1 MLRPFAPNAV
11 TDVTGFGLFGH
22 AHEMAERSGVRIVL
36 DALPALG
43 GALDVAR
50 AGVRTGGDPRNR
62 EFAPIE
68 TDGAAEE
75 QLALGYDAQTAGGL
89 LISLPAEKGL
99 SLRSEFE
106 ARGLFVERVGSRR
119 CGYRPRVRAASLLLV
134 NAESASPALS
144 RRRTFALSPERFRV
158 LARWAVASLI
168 VIVATGAT
176 VRLTGSGLGCHH
188 WPGCQPNEF
197 LPARGYHSDVEFS
210 NRVVATLTVLTT
222 LVLAIGSLLTR
233 ALARRVKVLAW
244 LVFAGTLAQAPLGA
258 ITVYYD
264 LNPYLVISH
273 LLLSLFVLAV
283 GVLVL
288 LDATR
293 TVRGAAPRAS
303 RDRAS
308 RRRGAR
314 SPQSARSSSR
324 ARSRPLR
331 AHIPEAS
338 RFAASARSSR
348 RSTCTCAR
356 QQPSGSSSSCS
367 QSGRGASALAIRGSS
382 AGAPAS
388 LVLLGVQMA
397 IGETQYRNG
406 LPWGLVLVHVTVAAC
421 VFAWTVGLVARL
433 WRPVAPERT

>member
-1 MLRPFAPNAV
+1 
-11 TDVTGFGLFGH
+11 
-22 AHEMAERSGVRIVL
+22 
-36 DALPALG
+36 
-43 GALDVAR
+43 
-50 AGVRTGGDPRNR
+50 
-62 EFAPIE
+62 
-68 TDGAAEE
+68 
-75 QLALGYDAQTAGGL
+75 
-89 LISLPAEKGL
+89 
-99 SLRSEFE
+99 
-106 ARGLFVERVGSRR
+106 
-119 CGYRPRVRAASLLLV
+119 V

-158 LARWAVASLI
+158 LARWAVGSLI

-222 LVLAIGSLLTR
+222 FVLAIGSLLTR

-244 LVFAGTLAQAPLGA
+244 VVFAGTLAQAPLGA

-264 LNPYLVISH
+264 LNPYLVITH

-288 LDATR
+288 LEATR
-293 TVRGAAPRAS
+293 TVRGAAPALPAIARLGGAVLFAAVSALVVTWTLATAAGPHPGSESVRRIGTFQPSIDVHVRATAAFGIVFLVLAAWAW
-303 RDRAS
+303 RE
-308 RRRGAR
+308 
-314 SPQSARSSSR
+314 R
-324 ARSRPLR
+324 ARYPWLVRG
-331 AHIPEAS
+331 
-338 RFAASARSSR
+338 
-348 RSTCTCAR
+348 CA
-356 QQPSGSSSSCS
+356 G
-367 QSGRGASALAIRGSS
+367 L
-382 AGAPAS
+382 
-388 LVLLGVQMA
+388 LVLLGAQMA